1 MHYPY
6 FRFETPGVANFT
18 ETSEY
23 FAEPFYNPSI
33 KFLEQPLKAGLAEL
47 DYISSWFFLNN
58 KCKNYLV
65 VTRESAK
72 KGNNLN
78 NMLYVINGMVLTIKL

>member
-1 MHYPY
+1 MDYPY

-33 KFLEQPLKAGLAEL
+33 KFLEQPLKAGLAEM
-47 DYISSWFFLNN
+47 DYISSWFFP
-58 KCKNYLV
+58 
-65 VTRESAK
+65 
-72 KGNNLN
+72 
-78 NMLYVINGMVLTIKL
+78 